1 MPFFTFLYLYFSGP
15 RFKHLTPE
23 KRNDIFEMIEN
34 AAYIICGDESID
46 VSLWQVNSRYAI
58 IEPHIGNLLHI
69 RGRVQ
74 TTWIIEGGGGLLKC
88 PQYFIA
94 AI

>member
-58 IEPHIGNLLHI
+58 ILSPISEI
-69 RGRVQ
+69 
-74 TTWIIEGGGGLLKC
+74 C
-88 PQYFIA
+88 FI
-94 AI
+94 